1 MRCAGTSLVGLFGK
15 AAVRT
20 RCPRSVGAPPVPR
33 LGRAPSRVPGVGEGR
48 GGGRGGSLRRARLTA
63 SHRLHYVQ
71 KTTFKK
77 TRKGHFS
84 VFLPKIIPYMQTQS
98 FRSRIYCSATRCI
111 FAVIYILRRYLF
123 LLRYL
128 YYYSIAIGALPLP
141 FRSSPWGGASRP
153 EPGLCCAALP
163 HFRPPALFVGG
174 TFRNT
179 ASRRSLPRRRRSL
192 GRSEPYGNR
201 SRRAEGS
208 AVIHEPGVERERR
221 NAMNGRYCRLRPLL
235 REKLR

>member
-1 MRCAGTSLVGLFGK
+1 
-15 AAVRT
+15 
-20 RCPRSVGAPPVPR
+20 
-33 LGRAPSRVPGVGEGR
+33 
-48 GGGRGGSLRRARLTA
+48 
-63 SHRLHYVQ
+63 
-71 KTTFKK
+71 
-77 TRKGHFS
+77 
-84 VFLPKIIPYMQTQS
+84 MQIQS
-98 FRSRIYCSATRCI
+98 FCSRLYCSAMRYI

-128 YYYSIAIGALPLP
+128 YYYYSIAVGALPLP

-174 TFRNT
+174 TFRST
-179 ASRRSLPRRRRSL
+179 ASRRSPPRRRRSL

-201 SRRAEGS
+201 SRRAEWS
-208 AVIHEPGVERERR
+208 AAIHEPGAERERR
-221 NAMNGRYCRLRPLL
+221 NAMNGRYYRLRPLL